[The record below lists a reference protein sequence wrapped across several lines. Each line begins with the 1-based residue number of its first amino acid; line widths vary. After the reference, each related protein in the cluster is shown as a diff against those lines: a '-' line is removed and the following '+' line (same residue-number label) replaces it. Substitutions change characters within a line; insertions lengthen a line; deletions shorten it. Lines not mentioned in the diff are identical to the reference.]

1 MGIGKRGQVY
11 SQMFLWDLCLLLTAM
26 LNVFL
31 THLIHRFSIKKWG
44 RGWNL
49 PFKVVERTTNKVY
62 EVPGTWEISN
72 KCQSVAAAGVQMKAD
87 F

>member
-1 MGIGKRGQVY
+1 MGE
-11 SQMFLWDLCLLLTAM
+11 
-26 LNVFL
+26 
-31 THLIHRFSIKKWG
+31 
-44 RGWNL
+44 GWNL